1 MVYAFWHVEESKWV
15 TLNLADVQKRRD
27 RLKVRPTHESLDD
40 IREEMRWEELSWDKV
55 RRAQMRRSVGVK
67 SAVWSVGREECS
79 VKFGVWRKQWEVR
92 SVDCEVWT
100 VKCEMWSVE
109 CEVWSV
115 DWEECSVK
123 WEVWSVHCG
132 VWRVQGEVWS
142 AKWSFKCDFL
152 RVHARTGLAG
162 ARRMQVL

>member
-55 RRAQMRRSVGVK
+55 RRAQMR
-67 SAVWSVGREECS
+67 WSVGCEECS
-79 VKFGVWRKQWEVR
+79 VKCGAWRMQCEVWSVKEAVR
-92 SVDCEVWT
+92 SVKCGLCSVDCEVWN
-100 VKCEMWSVE
+100 VKCG
-109 CEVWSV
+109 VWSV
-115 DWEECSVK
+115 KCGLGRVQC
-123 WEVWSVHCG
+123 EVRSVHCG

-142 AKWSFKCDFL
+142 AKWSFKCDFR